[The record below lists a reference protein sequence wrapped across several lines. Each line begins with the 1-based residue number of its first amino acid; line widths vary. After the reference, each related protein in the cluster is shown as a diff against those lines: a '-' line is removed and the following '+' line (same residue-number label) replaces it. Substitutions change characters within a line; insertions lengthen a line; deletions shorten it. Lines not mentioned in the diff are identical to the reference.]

1 MQDLYHELTTLRNNL
16 GQAITILKERGQDKA
31 LAERDYRVAMA
42 KEMLILR
49 EKGTPVTIINDLVRG
64 KEEIAELKLK
74 RDVAET
80 LYESVMQAIY
90 SYKLNIGIVE
100 RQMEAERKGV

>member
-1 MQDLYHELTTLRNNL
+1 MQSLYHELTTLRNNL

-42 KEMLILR
+42 KEMLMLR
-49 EKGTPVTIINDLVRG
+49 DKGTPVTIINDLVRG

-80 LYESVMQAIY
+80 LYETAMQMIY
-90 SYKLNIGIVE
+90 ALKINMGIVE